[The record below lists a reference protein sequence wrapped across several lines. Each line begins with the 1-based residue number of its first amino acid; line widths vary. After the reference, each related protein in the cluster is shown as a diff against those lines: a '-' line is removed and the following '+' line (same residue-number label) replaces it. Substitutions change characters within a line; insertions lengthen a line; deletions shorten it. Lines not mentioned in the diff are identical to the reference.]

1 MEQFKYTYVHSEL
14 QWQREAC
21 AALRQKW
28 VMRDHLKGLL

>member
-1 MEQFKYTYVHSEL
+1 MEQFKNMYIRGERH
-14 QWQREAC
+14 WRREAC